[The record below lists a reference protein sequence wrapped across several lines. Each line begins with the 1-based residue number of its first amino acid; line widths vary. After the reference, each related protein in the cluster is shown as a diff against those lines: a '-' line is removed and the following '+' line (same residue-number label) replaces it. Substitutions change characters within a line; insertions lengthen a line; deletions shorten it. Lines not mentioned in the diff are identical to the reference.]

1 MIETNNLYYASYL
14 LTEGL
19 SINNVEKQYDEN
31 YKNTVVF
38 YFQSENLESEKN
50 LEKKYLSGIATINIR
65 QYLDN
70 LVKVRDIMYNFM
82 GTKKRMVNVK

>member
-19 SINNVEKQYDEN
+19 SINNVEKQYDESF
-31 YKNTVVF
+31 KNTVVF
-38 YFQSENLESEKN
+38 SFNSDDLNNEKV

-70 LVKVRDIMYNFM
+70 LVKVRDIMYNVM
-82 GTKKRMVNVK
+82 GRKKLKKC